1 MNEIE
6 TSEATKV
13 DSSMIGELMI
23 EERMEFYVSICR
35 LRKNPQCR
43 KIDIFSLDTG
53 HKVHTITYGDNPDLE
68 EIAIEAEEEIQRE
81 LKRL

>member
-43 KIDIFSLDTG
+43 KIDIISLDTG

-68 EIAIEAEEEIQRE
+68 EIATEAEEEIQRE